1 MNNTSRSRSVD
12 NDIVY
17 FTARSATFNHNHIH
31 NFTMLLLTTGV
42 QLQIEPFQTG
52 VRVTVR
58 YEGARSIRVIIRDS
72 NFRRHTQK
80 GLFYNTLSKQ
90 TVLYDTWSLSTTR
103 AWIFSIASVPEPSL
117 WSAPSE
123 GQCQDTGQAEDIL

>member
-1 MNNTSRSRSVD
+1 
-12 NDIVY
+12 
-17 FTARSATFNHNHIH
+17 
-31 NFTMLLLTTGV
+31 MLLLTTGV

-72 NFRRHTQK
+72 NFSRHTLK

-103 AWIFSIASVPEPSL
+103 AWIFSIASVPKPSL
-117 WSAPSE
+117 WSAPRE